1 MEKSVCYEMS
11 TYISF
16 VYKPDR
22 NVLAIHNFWKENQNN
37 GIVFVTGF
45 LSCFCCFVFCFISV
59 FFCGLVP

>member
-22 NVLAIHNFWKENQNN
+22 NELAIHNFWKENQNT
-37 GIVFVTGF
+37 GIVFVIGF
-45 LSCFCCFVFCFISV
+45 FFFNLVFVALSSV
-59 FFCGLVP
+59 LSQFSLVV

>member
-22 NVLAIHNFWKENQNN
+22 NVLAIHNFWKENQND
-37 GIVFVTGF
+37 GIVFVIGF
-45 LSCFCCFVFCFISV
+45 LSCFCCFVFSFISV
-59 FFCGLVP
+59 FFSGLVP

>member
-22 NVLAIHNFWKENQNN
+22 NVLAIQNFWKENQNT
-37 GIVFVTGF
+37 GIVFV
-45 LSCFCCFVFCFISV
+45 IV
-59 FFCGLVP
+59 FFFFILFLLLCLLFYLSFL

>member
-22 NVLAIHNFWKENQNN
+22 NELAIHNFWKENQNT
-37 GIVFVTGF
+37 GIVFVIGF
-45 LSCFCCFVFCFISV
+45 
-59 FFCGLVP
+59 FF